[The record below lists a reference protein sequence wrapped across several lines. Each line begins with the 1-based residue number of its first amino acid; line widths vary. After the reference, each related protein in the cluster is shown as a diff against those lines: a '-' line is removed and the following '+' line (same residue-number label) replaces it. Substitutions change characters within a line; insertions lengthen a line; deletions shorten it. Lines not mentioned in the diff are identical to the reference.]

1 VGVTGLDLQEGE
13 LSGLR
18 SLLRDSA
25 AAYIRGD
32 IDTYL
37 ELIRHADDFT
47 LMSPFGGPTTRGFV
61 DTEEA
66 REETRRFFASGVAT
80 VEVEQA
86 LMSGELAVFVIVE
99 RQHGEVGGTPD
110 QDWSLRVT
118 LVFRHDES
126 GWSLVHRHADPLVHP
141 ISFEALGALARGDAA
156 EPTPPPVVA
165 VGAAPARR
173 SAVL

>member
-1 VGVTGLDLQEGE
+1 MTGLDPGEGE
-13 LSGLR
+13 LSALR
-18 SLLRDSA
+18 CLVQDSA

-37 ELIRHADDFT
+37 ELIRHAEDFT
-47 LMSPFGGPTTRGFV
+47 LMSPFGGSTTRGFT

-66 REETRRFFASGVAT
+66 RDETRRFFASGVAT
-80 VEVEQA
+80 VEVEQT
-86 LMSGELAVFVIVE
+86 LVSSDLAVFVIVE

-118 LVFRHDES
+118 LVFRRDES

-141 ISFEALGALARGDAA
+141 ISFEVLGALARGDAA
-156 EPTPPPVVA
+156 VPV
-165 VGAAPARR
+165 G
-173 SAVL
+173 